1 MSGKI
6 TKAKGGFKPR
16 SRLQNIHPQHFEEKI
31 IKTLWEM
38 KKDHLAESTIK
49 VTNHRLR
56 LIAKTVNL
64 NDPDKVTEYLANKE
78 GKSGYIDS
86 LTSTYER

>member
-1 MSGKI
+1 
-6 TKAKGGFKPR
+6 
-16 SRLQNIHPQHFEEKI
+16 
-31 IKTLWEM
+31 M

-49 VTNHRLR
+49 MTDRKLK

-78 GKSGYIDS
+78 GKNGYIYSHIRTCACVFCLSPCLS
-86 LTSTYER
+86 LCRA